1 MMQTAPEAKF
11 KITGR
16 AIVYAYPGTIIPT
29 WHEHCLIG
37 GSLFVFP
44 SVHYAVCKENGWIR
58 DESDN
63 LVVNT
68 GLAQIILLLNGGS
81 SVYFAFCGVGSGSS
95 TVLPGDT
102 DLTTPIMRL
111 AVTSI
116 GQSANVGTWSTFF
129 PIGIGTGTWSEAG
142 LFSLI
147 SAGIMLCK
155 KLIGPFSKTSG
166 ITATVSWTITVTA
179 V

>member
-1 MMQTAPEAKF
+1 MLTESKF
-11 KITGR
+11 KLTGR
-16 AIVYAYPGTIIPT
+16 AIAYAYPGDTIPT
-29 WHEHCLIG
+29 WHDHCLIG

-44 SVHYAVCKENGWIR
+44 SVHYAVCKENGWIK

-63 LVVNT
+63 LVVNA

-81 SVYFAFCGVGSGSS
+81 TTSFGFCGVGSGSS

-102 DLTTPIMRL
+102 DLTTPIVRL

-116 GQSANVGTWSTFF
+116 GQSANVGSWATFF
-129 PIGIGTGTWSEAG
+129 PMGSGTGTWNESG
-142 LFSLI
+142 LFSLV

-155 KLIGPFSKTSG
+155 KLIGPFSKTAL
-166 ITATVSWTITVTA
+166 ITATIAWQITVTA